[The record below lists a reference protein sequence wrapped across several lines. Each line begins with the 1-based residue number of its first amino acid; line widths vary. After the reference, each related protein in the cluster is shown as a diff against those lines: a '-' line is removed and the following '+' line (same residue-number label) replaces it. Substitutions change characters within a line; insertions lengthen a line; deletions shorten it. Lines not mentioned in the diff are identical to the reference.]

1 MSFQL
6 FKPNG
11 SNKGH
16 GLGLQF
22 NSKEEVLFLNVIKQN
37 GFNANNKGKFL
48 GGKQVT
54 VALGAHEI
62 GGILA
67 VIDSLK
73 SPLYKTDKA
82 TLKPNRRKQEYHHES
97 AKQSLKITFSAY
109 EDKTTGEVK
118 GLSISVLQT
127 VKEGSEKNSYSFWA
141 GVDESYLIE
150 EYLKFVLGHFFSA
163 DYAEDKKKR
172 AESLKEGA
180 PKKDR
185 AAEPAKA
192 PAPEKQDDANIDD
205 ENPFA

>member
-1 MSFQL
+1 MFSAY
-6 FKPNG
+6 KPNS

-22 NSKEEVLFLNVIKQN
+22 NSKEQVLFLNLIKQN
-37 GFNANNKGKFL
+37 GFNANGKGKFN

-73 SPLYKTDKA
+73 APIYSTDKA
-82 TLKPNRRKQEYHHES
+82 SLKPKRREQAYHHES
-97 AKQSLKITFSAY
+97 EKQSLKITFSAY
-109 EDKTTGEVK
+109 LDKDISEVK

-127 VKEGSEKNSYSFWA
+127 VKESGEKNSYSFWA

-172 AESLKEGA
+172 AENFKEGA
-180 PKKDR
+180 PKKEK
-185 AAEPAKA
+185 AAETK
-192 PAPEKQDDANIDD
+192 KQEPKTQESDE

>member
-1 MSFQL
+1 MRSL
-6 FKPNG
+6 YKPNQ

-16 GLGLQF
+16 GIGFQF

-37 GFNANNKGKFL
+37 GFNANGKGKFN

-54 VALGAHEI
+54 VALGAHEV

-67 VIDSLK
+67 VIESLK
-73 SPLYKTDKA
+73 APLYKTDKA

-109 EDKTTGEVK
+109 EDKESGEVK

-127 VKEGSEKNSYSFWA
+127 VKEGAEKNSYSFWA
-141 GVDESYLIE
+141 GVDESYLVE
-150 EYLKFVLGHFFSA
+150 AYLKFVLEHFFAA

-172 AESLKEGA
+172 AEAAKNGPA
-180 PKKDR
+180 PKVDR
-185 AAEPAKA
+185 AAA
-192 PAPEKQDDANIDD
+192 PPQESTKTSTESDDE
-205 ENPFA
+205 ENPFG

>member
-1 MSFQL
+1 MFTQY
-6 FKPNG
+6 KPNG

-16 GLGLQF
+16 GIGFQF

-37 GFNANNKGKFL
+37 GFNANGKGKFN

-73 SPLYKTDKA
+73 SPLYSTDKA
-82 TLKPNRRKQEYHHES
+82 TLKPKRREQSYHHES

-127 VKEGSEKNSYSFWA
+127 VKESSEKNSYSFWA

-150 EYLKFVLGHFFSA
+150 EYLKFVLGHFFAA

-172 AESLKEGA
+172 AEAAKNGPTPKVDKAAA
-180 PKKDR
+180 PTQE
-185 AAEPAKA
+185 AAKTTPST
-192 PAPEKQDDANIDD
+192 DDDE
-205 ENPFA
+205 ENPFE

>member
-1 MSFQL
+1 MFSQY
-6 FKPNG
+6 KPNS

-16 GLGLQF
+16 GLGFQF
-22 NSKEEVLFLNVIKQN
+22 NSKEEVLFLNLIKQN
-37 GFNANNKGKFL
+37 GFNANGKGKFN

-54 VALGAHEI
+54 VALGKHEI

-67 VIDSLK
+67 VIDGLK
-73 SPLYKTDKA
+73 HPIYASDKA
-82 TLKPNRRKQEYHHES
+82 TLKPKRRKQEYHHES
-97 AKQSLKITFSAY
+97 EKQSLKITFSAY
-109 EDKTTGEVK
+109 EDKDSGEVK

-127 VKEGSEKNSYSFWA
+127 LKADSEKNSYSFWA

-172 AESLKEGA
+172 AENFKEGA
-180 PKKDR
+180 PKKDK

-192 PAPEKQDDANIDD
+192 PALEKREESDD
-205 ENPFA
+205 EANPFA

>member
-6 FKPNG
+6 FKPNN

-67 VIDSLK
+67 VIDGLK
-73 SPLYKTDKA
+73 SPIYASDKA
-82 TLKPNRRKQEYHHES
+82 TLKPKRRKQEYHHES
-97 AKQSLKITFSAY
+97 EKQSLKISFSAY
-109 EDKTTGEVK
+109 EDKDSGEVK

-127 VKEGSEKNSYSFWA
+127 LKADSEKNSYSFWA
-141 GVDESYLIE
+141 GLDESYLIK

-172 AESLKEGA
+172 AENFKEGA
-180 PKKDR
+180 PKKDK

-192 PAPEKQDDANIDD
+192 PEPAKQDNADIDE

>member
-1 MSFQL
+1 MPRTL
-6 FKPNG
+6 YKPNQ

-16 GLGLQF
+16 GIGFQF

-37 GFNANNKGKFL
+37 GFNESGKGKFS

-73 SPLYKTDKA
+73 SPIYANEKA
-82 TLKPNRRKQEYHHES
+82 TLKPIRRKQEYHHES

-141 GVDESYLIE
+141 GADEYFLIE
-150 EYLKFVLGHFFSA
+150 EYLKFVLGHFFAA
-163 DYAEDKKKR
+163 DYAIDKKIR
-172 AESLKEGA
+172 AEKFKDGDGN
-180 PKKDR
+180 PKR
-185 AAEPAKA
+185 EVAT
-192 PAPEKQDDANIDD
+192 EKVTGTKSEANQGDDSW
-205 ENPFA
+205 

>member
-1 MSFQL
+1 MFSQY
-6 FKPNG
+6 KPNQ

-22 NSKEEVLFLNVIKQN
+22 NSKEEVLFLNLIKQN
-37 GFNANNKGKFL
+37 GFNANGKGKFN

-67 VIDSLK
+67 VIDGLK
-73 SPLYKTDKA
+73 SPIYASEKA
-82 TLKPNRRKQEYHHES
+82 TLKPKRRKQEYHHES
-97 AKQSLKITFSAY
+97 EKQSLKISFSAY
-109 EDKTTGEVK
+109 EDKDSGEVK

-127 VKEGSEKNSYSFWA
+127 VKENSEKNSYSFWA
-141 GVDESYLIE
+141 GLDESYLIE

-172 AESLKEGA
+172 AENYKEGA
-180 PKKDR
+180 PKKKEV
-185 AAEPAKA
+185 ATPKE
-192 PAPEKQDDANIDD
+192 EKVEKVANTTSEDE

>member
-1 MSFQL
+1 MFSQY
-6 FKPNG
+6 KPNQ

-22 NSKEEVLFLNVIKQN
+22 NSKEEVLFLNLIKQN
-37 GFNANNKGKFL
+37 GFNANGKGKFN

-67 VIDSLK
+67 VIDGLK
-73 SPLYKTDKA
+73 SPIYASEKA
-82 TLKPNRRKQEYHHES
+82 TLKPKRHKQEYHHES
-97 AKQSLKITFSAY
+97 EKQSLKISFSAY
-109 EDKTTGEVK
+109 EDKDSGEVK

-127 VKEGSEKNSYSFWA
+127 VKENSEKNSYSFWA
-141 GVDESYLIE
+141 GLDESYLIE

-172 AESLKEGA
+172 AENYKEGA
-180 PKKDR
+180 PKKKEV
-185 AAEPAKA
+185 ATPKE
-192 PAPEKQDDANIDD
+192 EKVEKVANTTSEDE

>member
-1 MSFQL
+1 MQAL
-6 FKPNG
+6 YKPNSSG
-11 SNKGH
+11 KGH
-16 GLGLQF
+16 GLGFQF

-37 GFNANNKGKFL
+37 GFNANGKGKFN

-54 VALGAHEI
+54 VALGKHEI

-73 SPLYKTDKA
+73 APLYKTDKA

-109 EDKTTGEVK
+109 EDKESGEVK
-118 GLSISVLQT
+118 GLSISVSQT
-127 VKEGSEKNSYSFWA
+127 VKEGAEKNSYSFWA

-150 EYLKFVLGHFFSA
+150 EYLKFVLGHFFAA

-172 AESLKEGA
+172 AEIAKNGPA
-180 PKKDR
+180 PKVDK
-185 AAEPAKA
+185 AAAPKEEVAEA
-192 PAPEKQDDANIDD
+192 PAASDDE
-205 ENPFA
+205 ENPFV

>member
-1 MSFQL
+1 MPFAAY
-6 FKPNG
+6 KPNQ

-16 GLGLQF
+16 GLGLEF
-22 NSKEEVLFLNVIKQN
+22 NSKEQVLFLKVIKQN
-37 GFNANNKGKFL
+37 GFNANGKGKFS

-54 VALGAHEI
+54 VAFGAHEV

-73 SPLYKTDKA
+73 SPLYSTDKA

-109 EDKTTGEVK
+109 EDKATGEVK

-163 DYAEDKKKR
+163 DYAENKKKR
-172 AESLKEGA
+172 AEAAKNGPA
-180 PKKDR
+180 PKVDK
-185 AAEPAKA
+185 AAVPKEQVAEA
-192 PAPEKQDDANIDD
+192 PAASDDE
-205 ENPFA
+205 ENPFG

>member
-1 MSFQL
+1 MFSQY
-6 FKPNG
+6 KPNS

-22 NSKEEVLFLNVIKQN
+22 NSKEEVLFLNLIKQN
-37 GFNANNKGKFL
+37 GFNANGKGKFN

-54 VALGAHEI
+54 VALGKHEI

-67 VIDSLK
+67 VIDGLK
-73 SPLYKTDKA
+73 HPIYASDKA
-82 TLKPNRRKQEYHHES
+82 TLKPKRRKQEYHHES
-97 AKQSLKITFSAY
+97 EKQSLKITFSAY
-109 EDKTTGEVK
+109 EDKDSGEVK

-127 VKEGSEKNSYSFWA
+127 LKADSEKNSYSFWA

-172 AESLKEGA
+172 AENFKEGVA
-180 PKKDR
+180 KKDK

-192 PAPEKQDDANIDD
+192 TAPEKQDEPDD
-205 ENPFA
+205 EANPFA

>member
-1 MSFQL
+1 MQL
-6 FKPNG
+6 YKPNQ

-16 GLGLQF
+16 GIGFQF

-37 GFNANNKGKFL
+37 GFGANKKGKFL

-54 VALGAHEI
+54 IALGKHEI

-73 SPLYKTDKA
+73 SPLYETDKA

-109 EDKTTGEVK
+109 EDKDSGEVK
-118 GLSISVLQT
+118 GLSVSVLQT
-127 VKEGSEKNSYSFWA
+127 VKESSEKNNYSFWA

-150 EYLKFVLGHFFSA
+150 EYLKFVLGHFFAA

-172 AESLKEGA
+172 AEAAKNGPA
-180 PKKDR
+180 PKVDK
-185 AAEPAKA
+185 AAAPTQEVAKA
-192 PAPEKQDDANIDD
+192 STDSDEE